1 MIDRCNFP
9 LPPLFMYCPQYQ
21 YREMWKSDIWSYYAL
36 SPCMKD
42 RNKSSVSNI
51 KEKTSFKIWRKLI
64 IRTSTYQG
72 HLGHQGPQGEEKAI
86 VQDLAF
92 HCKPFYFPGLRL
104 MWHLCN
110 WLFLLQSNDGTIT
123 PHKFPGQI
131 EFKEMLWEISG
142 NDEDAML
149 VQVIWGSSEEHLK
162 PNECLW
168 LHNRYDS

>member
-1 MIDRCNFP
+1 MH
-9 LPPLFMYCPQYQ
+9 
-21 YREMWKSDIWSYYAL
+21 KSLI
-36 SPCMKD
+36 
-42 RNKSSVSNI
+42 KSSKGNMTMFLWSI
-51 KEKTSFKIWRKLI
+51 SKYIWKWVL
-64 IRTSTYQG
+64 G
-72 HLGHQGPQGEEKAI
+72 HFQFAFDSLKWHQGHQGHQEPQGEEKAI

-142 NDEDAML
+142 NDEDTML

-168 LHNRYDS
+168 LHNRS